1 MPLAGDITD
10 GLAGKIWMCPEY
22 PEASVRL
29 V

>member
-22 PEASVRL
+22 PESL
-29 V
+29 